1 MCLVETI
8 HYVQPPGK
16 AVGCLAT
23 ALQSELI
30 YKLLSTVTIVFLNII
45 YFQRENGFPFYIL
58 AAADFSLGKLSCSI
72 HVKSHFII
80 SASLPKLIIQQ
91 FSHLTC
97 LLFSCLEL
105 SAISLMLYLNHLLLH
120 RDVLCGTPSSTDS
133 KAMLLTIHQTLF

>member
-105 SAISLMLYLNHLLLH
+105 SAHFVNVVFKSPAASQGCFVWN
-120 RDVLCGTPSSTDS
+120 P
-133 KAMLLTIHQTLF
+133 LFYRF